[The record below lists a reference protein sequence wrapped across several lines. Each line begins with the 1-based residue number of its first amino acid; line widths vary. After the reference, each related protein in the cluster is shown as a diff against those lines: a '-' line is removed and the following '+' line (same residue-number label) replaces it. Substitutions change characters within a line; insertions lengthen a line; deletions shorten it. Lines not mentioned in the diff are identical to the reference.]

1 MARYAE
7 KERANTSLLRYL
19 NEQQAE
25 ISALSEQHKEM
36 QGRREEL
43 QTLLG
48 LVPSGYGGGLTPESL
63 LAAASE
69 EDVRCDRIEARLEGV
84 TIHVHAASKA
94 LFREGRHPAASGLG
108 SYSES
113 KCTIKTLDRWLAAL
127 ENKLFDVY
135 AICQALCMP
144 DGEGN
149 AAMERPPLVLSD
161 WCQRDRVQKVPKVTV
176 PEIHDALCLQ
186 AAQQRRG
193 GELEDDEEEIGDDA
207 KKDHSPFQRTKVNK
221 AQERQRI
228 IEWARKR
235 QPQAQPQVRQA
246 VEIAAVSAGSGVGPA
261 PVRTSASAPAL
272 RQLPA
277 AESNG
282 TSNVGVGGLS
292 VANGGTLPVIGEGK
306 AERAAAFTA
315 QHGSAPPLPAAANAG
330 PAGLKSSGCAQRLRA
345 SASASMPAPTSTVP
359 KDLGTVIY
367 LLGTQSN
374 SMNARRFLDGRSC
387 QS

>member
-1 MARYAE
+1 M
-7 KERANTSLLRYL
+7 LR
-19 NEQQAE
+19 
-25 ISALSEQHKEM
+25 
-36 QGRREEL
+36 
-43 QTLLG
+43 
-48 LVPSGYGGGLTPESL
+48 
-63 LAAASE
+63 
-69 EDVRCDRIEARLEGV
+69 
-84 TIHVHAASKA
+84 
-94 LFREGRHPAASGLG
+94 F
-108 SYSES
+108 
-113 KCTIKTLDRWLAAL
+113 
-127 ENKLFDVY
+127 
-135 AICQALCMP
+135 
-144 DGEGN
+144 
-149 AAMERPPLVLSD
+149 
-161 WCQRDRVQKVPKVTV
+161 
-176 PEIHDALCLQ
+176 
-186 AAQQRRG
+186 
-193 GELEDDEEEIGDDA
+193 EDDEEEIGDDA

-315 QHGSAPPLPAAANAG
+315 QHGSAPPLPAG
-330 PAGLKSSGCAQRLRA
+330 PAGLKSSGISGCAQRLRA

-374 SMNARRFLDGRSC
+374 SMNARRFLDGRSG